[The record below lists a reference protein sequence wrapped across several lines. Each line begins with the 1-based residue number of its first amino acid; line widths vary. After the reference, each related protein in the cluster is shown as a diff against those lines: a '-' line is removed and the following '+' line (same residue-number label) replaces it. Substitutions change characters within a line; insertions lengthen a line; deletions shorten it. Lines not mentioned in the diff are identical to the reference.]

1 MPLPALLTRPRA
13 CRLVGLV
20 GLGLFQ
26 SVLAIVLA
34 RTLGEVI
41 AASTGDP
48 TSVSPLGTR
57 LTVLGGLAA
66 ALLATGVA
74 QRVLGEWFALG
85 YTKELRLAVMEAAL
99 LSGERG
105 SSLGVV
111 MSRVVNDLTAVKSW
125 LSNGLATLFAAG
137 ATTAGLLVF
146 LAVDAPQMAIALAAP
161 TLLWLA
167 GTASICR
174 PLSRVIASTRRWRGR
189 VASTAAR
196 AVVAR
201 PVVLGF
207 GRLGSHLRKVAR
219 RTDRMNGYL
228 LQRAALS
235 GLARGTALLVQPAA
249 IAGLVIA
256 MAIGAPFSPSELGV
270 VVALAGFLAVQLASC
285 ARALEF
291 RLSHRVAMARIGG
304 TLQNAPQL
312 DEGVRLTRAAKGH
325 AVDAPAGTL
334 SASAVTAA
342 PGEIVVIAPT
352 AATGAVLEG
361 LAGLAPLAQGI
372 AQLGVVDAA
381 TIALRDRLRVVTLLA
396 PRVSLL
402 ADSVADN
409 ARLGA
414 PSATDE
420 ETVDRVLTMF
430 GLNALRDEPVDPTR
444 CDRRLAAAIR
454 AARAVLRA
462 APVVLIDDPDIDGN
476 PRLRETLLSALAAS
490 GRTVIITG
498 TS

>member
-1 MPLPALLTRPRA
+1 MAPPALFTRPRA

-20 GLGLFQ
+20 GLGLCQ
-26 SVLAIVLA
+26 SVLAIALA

-41 AASTGDP
+41 AASTGDV
-48 TSVSPLGTR
+48 TDPLPVGMR
-57 LTVLGGLAA
+57 LLLLGGIAT

-74 QRVLGEWFALG
+74 QRVLGEWFALS

-125 LSNGLATLFAAG
+125 LSNGLATLLTAG
-137 ATTAGLLVF
+137 ATTLGLLAF
-146 LAVDAPQMAIALAAP
+146 LLVDAPQMAIALAAP
-161 TLLWLA
+161 TLVWLA
-167 GTASICR
+167 STVSICK
-174 PLSRVIASTRRWRGR
+174 PLARVIASTRRWRGR
-189 VASTAAR
+189 VASAAAR

-219 RTDRMNGYL
+219 RADRMNGYL

-249 IAGLVIA
+249 IAGLVVA
-256 MAIGAPFSPSELGV
+256 MAAGAPFSPAELGV
-270 VVALAGFLAVQLASC
+270 VVALAGFLAVQLGAC

-291 RLSHRVAMARIGG
+291 RLSHQVAMARIGS
-304 TLQNAPQL
+304 TLQNAPKL
-312 DEGVRLTRAAKGH
+312 EDGVRLTRDTKGH
-325 AVDAPAGTL
+325 AVDACPGTL
-334 SASAVTAA
+334 ALDAVTAA
-342 PGEIVVIAPT
+342 PGETIVAAPT
-352 AATGAVLEG
+352 VTTAAAMEG
-361 LAGLAPLAQGI
+361 LAGLAPLAPGTV
-372 AQLGVVDAA
+372 QLGGVDAA
-381 TIALRDRLRVVTLLA
+381 TIALKDRLRVVTLLA

-402 ADSVADN
+402 ADTVADN

-414 PSATDE
+414 PSATTQ
-420 ETVDRVLTMF
+420 ETVDGVLKTF
-430 GLNALRDEPVDPTR
+430 GLDAVREDPVDPTR

-454 AARAVLRA
+454 ASRAVLRG
-462 APVVLIDDPDIDGN
+462 APVVLIDDPDIDAD
-476 PRLRETLLSALAAS
+476 PCLRETLLSVLAAC
-490 GRTVIITG
+490 GRTVIIARAA
-498 TS
+498 